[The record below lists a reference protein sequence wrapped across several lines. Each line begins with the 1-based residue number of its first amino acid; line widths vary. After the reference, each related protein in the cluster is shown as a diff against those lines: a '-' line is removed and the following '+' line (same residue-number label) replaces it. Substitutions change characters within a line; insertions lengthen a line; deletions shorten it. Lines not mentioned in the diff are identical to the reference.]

1 MKEKFE
7 EVYNKILDGSDW
19 DYSTLDEL
27 LSLSESDGRTKGKD
41 ECKKKAIEA
50 WNTAMIF
57 YTSAASPTEE
67 DALKLFIR
75 ELEQK

>member
-41 ECKKKAIEA
+41 ECKRRL
-50 WNTAMIF
+50 
-57 YTSAASPTEE
+57 S
-67 DALKLFIR
+67 KLGIR
-75 ELEQK
+75 P